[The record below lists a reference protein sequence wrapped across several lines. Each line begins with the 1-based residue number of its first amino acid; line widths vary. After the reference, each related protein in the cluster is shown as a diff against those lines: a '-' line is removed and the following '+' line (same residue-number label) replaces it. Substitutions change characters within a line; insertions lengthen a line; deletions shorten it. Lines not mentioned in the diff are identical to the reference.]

1 MTYFND
7 TYDECIVPITKP
19 ISKEQ
24 FMSEIKAASNGC
36 AYFST
41 GEEYSGFGIGESDD
55 DNDHGFVVGE
65 Y

>member
-19 ISKEQ
+19 ISREQ
-24 FMSEIKAASNGC
+24 FMSEIKAASNGH
-36 AYFST
+36 AYYST
-41 GEEYSGFGIGESDD
+41 GNERGFGIGISDD
-55 DNDHGFVVGE
+55 DNSHGFVVGE